1 MVFNQILKRVP
12 VFDTSCIK
20 TVIELDREKNKLAL
34 KTEFLID
41 YHLILI
47 ISTLFGIFH
56 PLYMY
61 TNANVL
67 LTGVPR

>member
-34 KTEFLID
+34 KTEFLIY
-41 YHLILI
+41 YHLILNN
-47 ISTLFGIFH
+47 
-56 PLYMY
+56 M
-61 TNANVL
+61 V
-67 LTGVPR
+67 